1 MYQLQHCKKKY
12 LILAFLPIIC
22 FIIYIDLVLSS
33 INELKEEKDQTIV
46 QLNIEKNAYIQSCIN
61 KRIIQARKQ
70 NEFLSDYYNKSDYSN
85 TLLTNDTQDQIL
97 SSIIIYDKQLSNL
110 YQRYN
115 SDHILFISNISGIVS
130 ITANNNIKFTDW
142 ETIKLSKN
150 NYLLTNST
158 INNLLSNN
166 SIDKVL
172 IWESDIATKNNIYN
186 PLYTDS
192 NIETLYNVL
201 ANNDFINYSYYD
213 MLVPTYIIDKYN
225 TDSWN
230 FIIIR
235 EINLYETLLYYKA
248 NIDKYDNAIT
258 DYNDDVYHILY
269 IQFLF
274 SIINSLL
281 LLASI
286 LLGYKIFINYYK
298 SKSW

>member
-1 MYQLQHCKKKY
+1 MYQLQQCKKKY

-22 FIIYIDLVLSS
+22 FMIYIDLVLSS
-33 INELKEEKDQTIV
+33 INELREEKEQTIV
-46 QLNIEKNAYIQSCIN
+46 QLNIKRNVYIQSCIN
-61 KRIIQARKQ
+61 KRIIQARQQ
-70 NEFLSDYYNKSDYSN
+70 NEFLSDYYKKSDYSN
-85 TLLTNDTQDQIL
+85 ILLTSDTQDQIL

-115 SDHILFISNISGIVS
+115 SDHILFISNIAGIVS
-130 ITANNNIKFTDW
+130 VSANNNIKFTDW
-142 ETIKLSKN
+142 GTIKLSKN

-158 INNLLSNN
+158 INTLLSDS

-213 MLVPTYIIDKYN
+213 ILIPTYIIDN
-225 TDSWN
+225 CNINSWN

-235 EINLYETLLYYKA
+235 EINLYEALLYYKA
-248 NIDKYDNAIT
+248 SIDKYDTTIT
-258 DYNDDVYHILY
+258 AYNDDVYHILY

-274 SIINSLL
+274 SIVNSLL
-281 LLASI
+281 LFASI
-286 LLGYKIFINYYK
+286 LLGYKIFISHYK

>member
-1 MYQLQHCKKKY
+1 MCQLQQCKKKY

-33 INELKEEKDQTIV
+33 INELKEEKEQIIV
-46 QLNIEKNAYIQSCIN
+46 QLNIERNAYIQSCIN

-70 NEFLSDYYNKSDYSN
+70 NEFLSDYYKKSDYSN
-85 TLLTNDTQDQIL
+85 ILLTNNTQEHIL
-97 SSIIIYDKQLSNL
+97 SNIIIYDKQLSNL

-115 SDHILFISNISGIVS
+115 SDHILFISNIDGIVS
-130 ITANNNIKFTDW
+130 ISVNNSIKFTDW

-150 NYLLTNST
+150 NYSLTNST
-158 INNLLSNN
+158 INNLLSDN

-201 ANNDFINYSYYD
+201 TNNDFINYSYYD
-213 MLVPTYIIDKYN
+213 ILIPTYIIDKYN
-225 TDSWN
+225 IDSWN

-235 EINLYETLLYYKA
+235 EINLYEALLYYKA
-248 NIDKYDNAIT
+248 NIDKYDNTIT
-258 DYNDDVYHILY
+258 NYNSDVYHILY

-274 SIINSLL
+274 SIVNSLL